1 MRSRHGA
8 SLVIALTAL
17 AAWSP
22 GAAQARAG
30 DVRLP
35 GEVSPALARAV
46 PVDRAADPGERTV
59 TFVLRRSDQ
68 AGFDRFLAAVT
79 DRRSRQFRR
88 FLTQRQVTERFGPSA
103 SAYDTVLRFLRSA
116 GLRVQ
121 AGSANRLTITV
132 RARRAQLERALQV
145 RIGDYEI
152 GGRDFSANA
161 SAPALPPAVAARLA
175 AVVGLSSLEQ
185 PAMPQIAAV
194 STPPPK
200 LAPGTL
206 APICELAEK
215 LEDATGTFS
224 DALGGLGGIEGGA
237 EAFDIAN
244 QAYKDVINF
253 RCAADELNLVA
264 AYAANPNGASSA
276 AVRGPEEPAAGPAP
290 AAGAAHPAATA
301 RPAATIGDGQK
312 IGLLEYANFNRSD
325 VSDFLTLDD
334 FDPNEINDLS
344 EHDVAGGA
352 GPAPGPGES
361 EALLDIDATL
371 SLAPGAQV
379 VVYDSAFSGGASFQ
393 AMFNAMINDGDTVIS
408 NSWSECE
415 DQVSLADAQ
424 SIDEV
429 LANAA
434 ASGIT
439 VLNGS
444 GDSGSRC
451 LDGSPDTIGVP
462 ADSPHATAVGG
473 SSLTPGPLGTYGS
486 ESWWDGSTS
495 TPVTGQGGYGVSRFF
510 AAPAYQAAYS
520 GSPARSIPDL
530 VVNADPAQGYVICQ
544 ADAGGCPSGL
554 EYGGTSAAAPIVAA
568 FVADINSELGHDVG
582 ELNPLV
588 YPLGATSAFH
598 PAAALGSD
606 FAHVG
611 LGSPNLDALYLALAG
626 TSAAAVD
633 PTTSSLIGEPL
644 GNIAD
649 GSGRTVVALL
659 LDKSGN
665 SVAGQHV
672 TLAAGAGSHA
682 TISAPSGPSTVDNG
696 AVSWQVSDTV
706 PEDVTFTAT
715 DTDTG
720 MTLAPLTV
728 DFASPPAAGGAI
740 AASPS
745 TVTADG
751 TSTAQIEVKLQDG
764 QGNPAV
770 GKVVALVP
778 QANTHSQV
786 AGPAPL
792 TTGANGIVDF
802 QVSDTTA
809 ETVSYTAVDV
819 TDGNV
824 PVPGQ
829 ASVTFSNV
837 PQGQPQC
844 DPGPPSPTGG
854 YALSPFATAF
864 TTSTL
869 FVGFVTTGPCASD
882 FGLAFSPAGQLY
894 VTSQITG
901 DIYRFGP
908 TGGLADAATQITPTG
923 NGPTGGLAF
932 GPDGTLFAVQPET
945 QGDYTKGDVVE
956 LDPAT
961 GAITATIASGLTC
974 PDWLAVDP
982 LSGDLFVSNGCSGFV
997 HSDDIVRI
1005 HDPLGQSPTASDYTT
1020 SAGSGQIAFAP
1031 DGTLYQA
1038 SYLSSS
1044 SHTGLLAISGTN
1056 GPATPTVTEIGSLGT
1071 IAAGIAIG
1079 ATDPQGHAQ
1088 YVYTVNNPSGNESV
1102 DEVDLATG
1110 QAQVVASVSG
1120 GAGVTATVGPDGCLY
1135 TTGIGEV
1142 YRLTNADG
1150 SCSLTPNPATPQLT
1164 LAPAATS
1171 PEQGGEQTV
1180 TATVRG
1186 AATDAGIPVR
1196 FVVTGANPHLAV
1208 ADTDTSGQAT
1218 FTYQGVAAGL
1228 DQVTANATASGTAL
1242 TSNQA
1247 SVDWT
1252 PGAHATA
1259 IDLGLAPTGG
1269 PVGSPTTLVAV
1280 LYDLSGSAE
1289 LPIAG
1294 QPVTLSLSGQS
1305 CVAATDSSGQAS
1317 CTVTPTASAGITTF
1331 DTSYKGVSGQYSP
1344 SSADDEFV
1352 LTPLQGTAL
1361 AYTGVGSVAQGAGA
1375 AVAAR
1380 LTVGG
1385 SAAPLAGEPVVFT
1398 LGSGAGA
1405 QGCTGT
1411 TDGTGTASCTIAA
1424 VDQPTGTQPLQ
1435 ARFAGDAAHAAALAP
1450 ATLQVNAAPVV
1461 TLVPGQV
1468 ITTSTTSTTVTANT
1482 TITTTT
1488 RTATPTGGVSANTVT
1503 TAAQPASLCGAV
1515 EVDLVD
1521 VYVQGGHV
1529 ALLGYANPRL
1539 AGTAVRIV
1547 SAWNGKVVAHST
1559 VATSG
1564 YFSAQAPEPSAALL
1578 TSDRTRY
1585 VAHAGSYTSPA
1596 LKLSRRMYVFSVRA
1610 AGGNQ
1615 VEISGRV
1622 VGPLASPPAAI
1633 VVTRRNS
1640 CAQRTYVTVKAK
1652 VSLNRKTGDFTAT
1665 APAPPATAPGAT
1677 YVLRTKVREN
1687 THSKQTFDTFT
1698 LPRVVGD

>member
-1 MRSRHGA
+1 MA
-8 SLVIALTAL
+8 SPRRALPVIAVIALTAWCW
-17 AAWSP
+17 A
-22 GAAQARAG
+22 GAQAQARN
-30 DVRLP
+30 VRLA
-35 GEVSPALARAV
+35 GELSPVLARAI
-46 PVDRAADPGERTV
+46 PIDGPAGQGALTV
-59 TFVLRRSDQ
+59 TFVLRRRDQ

-79 DRRSRQFRR
+79 NRRSPLFRH
-88 FLTQRQVTERFGPSA
+88 FLTQRALTARFGPRA
-103 SAYDTVLRFLRSA
+103 GAYRAVLGFLRGA
-116 GLRVQ
+116 GLRVLE
-121 AGSANRLTITV
+121 GSANRLTITARGT
-132 RARRAQLERALQV
+132 RAEVQRALHV

-152 GGRDFSANA
+152 GGHRFSASA
-161 SAPALPPAVAARLA
+161 QAPALPPRMATRVA

-224 DALGGLGGIEGGA
+224 DALGALGGIEGGA
-237 EAFDIAN
+237 EAFDIAT

-276 AVRGPEEPAAGPAP
+276 VVRGADRSPGGLAAAASAQPAA
-290 AAGAAHPAATA
+290 A

-312 IGLLEYANFNRSD
+312 VGLLEYANFNRSD

-352 GPAPGPGES
+352 GAAQGPGES
-361 EALLDIDATL
+361 EALLDIDAAL

-393 AMFNAMINDGDTVIS
+393 AMFNAMINDRDTVIS

-444 GDSGSRC
+444 GDSGNRC
-451 LDGSPDTIGVP
+451 LDGSPNTIGVP

-473 SSLTPGPLGTYGS
+473 SSLTPGPLGTYAS
-486 ESWWDGSTS
+486 ESWWDGSAS

-510 AAPAYQAAYS
+510 TAPAYQAAHS
-520 GSPARSIPDL
+520 SSPARSIPDL

-544 ADAGGCPSGL
+544 ADAGGCPNGL
-554 EYGGTSAAAPIVAA
+554 EYGGTSAAAPIMAA

-626 TSAAAVD
+626 ATAGAVD
-633 PTTSSLIGEPL
+633 PTTSSLISEPL
-644 GNIAD
+644 GNVAD

-672 TLAAGAGSHA
+672 TLTARAGSHA
-682 TISAPSGPSTVDNG
+682 TISAPSGVSSVDNG
-696 AVSWQVSDTV
+696 TVSWQISDTV

-715 DTDTG
+715 DTDNG
-720 MTLAPLTV
+720 VTLAPLTV
-728 DFASPPAAGGAI
+728 DFAPPPAAGGAI
-740 AASPS
+740 AASPT

-764 QGNPAV
+764 HGNPAV

-778 QANTHSQV
+778 QANTHSHV

-802 QVSDTTA
+802 EVSDTTA

-837 PQGQPQC
+837 PQGQAQC
-844 DPGPPSPTGG
+844 APAPPSGAGG
-854 YALSPFATAF
+854 YALSPFATGFA
-864 TTSTL
+864 TSSL
-869 FVGFVTTGPCASD
+869 FLGFVTTGPCASD
-882 FGLAFSPAGQLY
+882 FGLAFSPSGQLY

-923 NGPTGGLAF
+923 NGPTGDLAF
-932 GPDGTLFAVQPET
+932 GPNGTLFAVQPET

-961 GAITATIASGLTC
+961 GAIIATIASGLTC

-1005 HDPLGQSPTASDYTT
+1005 HDPPGQSPTASDYTT
-1020 SAGSGQIAFAP
+1020 TAGSGQIAFAP

-1044 SHTGLLAISGTN
+1044 SHTGVLAISGTN
-1056 GPATPTVTEIGSLGT
+1056 GPATPTVTEIGNVGT

-1079 ATDPQGHAQ
+1079 PTDPQGHAR
-1088 YVYTVNNPSGNESV
+1088 YVYTVNNASGTESV
-1102 DEVDLATG
+1102 DEVDLTTG
-1110 QAQVVASVSG
+1110 QAQVVATVSA
-1120 GAGVTATVGPDGCLY
+1120 GAGVTAIAGPDGCLY
-1135 TTGIGEV
+1135 AGGVGEV
-1142 YRLTNADG
+1142 YRLTNGDG

-1164 LAPAATS
+1164 LSPAAVS
-1171 PEQGGEQTV
+1171 PAQGGQQTV
-1180 TATVRG
+1180 MATVRG
-1186 AATDAGIPVR
+1186 TATDAGIPVR

-1208 ADTDTSGQAT
+1208 AHTNSAGQAT
-1218 FTYQGVAAGL
+1218 FTYQGVAAGV
-1228 DQVTANATASGTAL
+1228 DHVTANATASGTPL

-1252 PGAHATA
+1252 AGAHATA

-1269 PVGSPTTLVAV
+1269 PVGSPSTLVAV

-1294 QPVTLSLSGQS
+1294 QTVSLSLAGQS
-1305 CVAATDSSGQAS
+1305 CVAATDARGQAS
-1317 CTVTPTASAGITTF
+1317 CTVTPTASAGVTTF
-1331 DTSYKGVSGQYSP
+1331 DASYVGVSGQYAP
-1344 SSADDEFV
+1344 SSAEDEFV
-1352 LTPLQGTAL
+1352 LTPLRRTAL
-1361 AYTGVGSVAQGAGA
+1361 TYTGAGSVAQAAGA

-1380 LTVGG
+1380 LTLASSG
-1385 SAAPLAGEPVVFT
+1385 APLAGEPVVFT
-1398 LGSGAGA
+1398 LGSGPGA

-1411 TDGTGTASCTIAA
+1411 TDATGTASCTIAA

-1435 ARFAGDAAHAAALAP
+1435 VLFAGDGADAAALAP

-1461 TLVPGQV
+1461 TVVPGQV
-1468 ITTSTTSTTVTANT
+1468 ITTSTTITTHT
-1482 TITTTT
+1482 TITTAT
-1488 RTATPTGGVSANTVT
+1488 RTASPTGGVGANTVT

-1515 EVDLVD
+1515 TVDLID
-1521 VYVQGGHV
+1521 VYVQGAHV
-1529 ALLGYANPRL
+1529 ALRGYANPRL

-1559 VATSG
+1559 VGPGG
-1564 YFSAQAPEPSAALL
+1564 YFSAQAPKPAPALL

-1585 VAHAGSYTSPA
+1585 VAHAGRYVSPA
-1596 LKLSRRMYVFSVRA
+1596 LKLSRRMYVFGVRTSA
-1610 AGGNQ
+1610 PGR
-1615 VEISGRV
+1615 VTITGRV
-1622 VGPLASPPAAI
+1622 VGPLANPPAAI
-1633 VVTRRNS
+1633 FVTRRNS
-1640 CAQRTYVTVKAK
+1640 CAQRTYAAVKAK
-1652 VSLNRKTGDFTAT
+1652 ISLNRATGDFTAT
-1665 APAPPATAPGAT
+1665 APAPPPTALGAT

-1687 THSKQTFDTFT
+1687 PHSKQTFDTFT
-1698 LPRVVGD
+1698 LPRVVGE